1 MTRTCYD
8 STTAADVPKG
18 GDLYAGYVD
27 GRYVTVPALRK
38 RFPKARIVTI
48 TVLGTPGAHVCDTEP
63 GNIGVAG
70 ADRRAK
76 NEIVAGRK
84 PTLYLMASMWPQVK
98 TAVKNAGIAGKVS
111 YWIAQYDG
119 KGEIPKGAVAKQYLH
134 GDKNHPGSYS
144 GGHYDTSIV
153 ADYWPGVDPEPAP
166 KPPKVKPLSKWQRA
180 LIRRVTQILNK
191 TDDLTTDD
199 RKAVAGLDA
208 AALHALG
215 GKP

>member
-1 MTRTCYD
+1 MRTMFD

-27 GRYVTVPALRK
+27 GRYVTASALRK
-38 RFPKARIVTI
+38 RFPKATVVTI

-70 ADRRAK
+70 AVRWAK

-84 PTLYLMASMWPQVK
+84 PTLYCMASMWPQVK
-98 TAVKNAGIAGKVS
+98 TAAKKAGIDGKVS
-111 YWIAQYDG
+111 YWIASYDG
-119 KGEIPKGAVAKQYLH
+119 KAEIPKGAVAKQYLH
-134 GDKNHPGSYS
+134 GDKNNPGSYS

-153 ADYWPGVDPEPAP
+153 ADRWPGVDPEQPA
-166 KPPKVKPLSKWQRA
+166 PPKVKPLSRWQRA
-180 LIRRVTQILNK
+180 LIRRVTGLLNGV
-191 TDDLTTDD
+191 DDLTTDD

-215 GKP
+215 RQK